1 MVDPQPSATPVSARP
16 REAGSSLVEV
26 MVSLTILVVGV
37 LGLFS
42 SFVASR
48 RLEQSTASYSE
59 RVRVVNEAVERL
71 RNGSLV
77 TRAQE
82 FVAQPTLVRNGQT
95 LTLRF
100 PVATLARDLPKYA
113 STTSPFL
120 DTDQDGL
127 LDVVVANAGS
137 PGLLPVE
144 MTVGAGA
151 NPLVVE
157 TLVLNR

>member
-1 MVDPQPSATPVSARP
+1 MVHPEPLAPIVASRP

-26 MVSLTILVVGV
+26 MVSMTILVVGV
-37 LGLFS
+37 LGLFT

-48 RLEQSTASYSE
+48 RLEESTQSYSQ
-59 RVRVVNEAVERL
+59 RVRIMNDAVERL

-82 FVAQPTLVRNGQT
+82 FVAQPKLVQNGQT
-95 LTLRF
+95 LTMRF
-100 PVATLARDLPKYA
+100 PVAELARDLPTYA

-120 DTDQDGL
+120 DVNQDGL

-144 MTVGAGA
+144 MTVGTGA
-151 NPLVVE
+151 DPLVVE
-157 TLVLNR
+157 ALVLHR